1 MDRNLKDRA
10 TVFPGATM
18 NDKKSIWDYEEII
31 GRCPLEYLELLAENV
46 TGKVQHI
53 NATYSGGGVA
63 EILTSLIPLFNG
75 LGIETEWNVLRGD
88 DKFFSVTKNF
98 HNALHGSVNSV
109 NSAIDVRTYEQ
120 SDSLDNLESQIAELA
135 MRKDMFATYLHWN
148 SVNSEELDVDG
159 DFVFMHDPQPAAMI
173 RAKEGGNW
181 IWRCH
186 IDVSN
191 PDRYVWDFLKE
202 FISGYDASV
211 FSAPLFARPDIRNRQ
226 FLVPPSID
234 PLSDKNIELSE
245 SEIDTVLDKYEI
257 TRDKPIITQISR
269 FDRLKDLPGTI
280 DAYKLVKEKLDCQL
294 LLAGGVA
301 SDDPEGMEVYREIM
315 EKAGSDDDIHVLIG
329 SPPFTE
335 IEINAFQRASTAIMQ
350 KSLKEGFG
358 LVVSEGLWKG
368 KPVVGGATGGIPL
381 QILDGVTGYLVNSV
395 GDAAQR
401 LAGLIK
407 NPELAQRLGENGKEH
422 VRNNFLITRHLKD
435 YLLLMLSLDGGSASG
450 VARS

>member
-109 NSAIDVRTYEQ
+109 NSAIDVHTYEQ

-173 RAKEGGNW
+173 H
-181 IWRCH
+181 RC
-186 IDVSN
+186 IQ
-191 PDRYVWDFLKE
+191 
-202 FISGYDASV
+202 SGS
-211 FSAPLFARPDIRNRQ
+211 LC
-226 FLVPPSID
+226 LG
-234 PLSDKNIELSE
+234 LSE
-245 SEIDTVLDKYEI
+245 GIHLRV
-257 TRDKPIITQISR
+257 RRIS
-269 FDRLKDLPGTI
+269 
-280 DAYKLVKEKLDCQL
+280 L
-294 LLAGGVA
+294 LCAALC
-301 SDDPEGMEVYREIM
+301 E
-315 EKAGSDDDIHVLIG
+315 
-329 SPPFTE
+329 
-335 IEINAFQRASTAIMQ
+335 
-350 KSLKEGFG
+350 
-358 LVVSEGLWKG
+358 
-368 KPVVGGATGGIPL
+368 
-381 QILDGVTGYLVNSV
+381 TGYQEQAVSC
-395 GDAAQR
+395 AAVDRSLERQEHR
-401 LAGLIK
+401 AF
-407 NPELAQRLGENGKEH
+407 GE
-422 VRNNFLITRHLKD
+422 RDRHR
-435 YLLLMLSLDGGSASG
+435 
-450 VARS
+450 AR